1 VSDRETLLRRT
12 QQARAAF
19 EARQDEVDEAK
30 REYHQR
36 VRELVAAGMSLRE
49 VAAALG
55 LSHQR
60 IHQIVGQAPG
70 VTKPRRR
77 ATTAAAGTATLLV
90 ILAVLATVSGI
101 PTPWSPVPG
110 ADAATAQAWL
120 SPTGLERFES
130 PEAAAEAAA
139 VIAYPQLREVAS
151 EVVLRFP
158 DAVALDARVRVTA
171 DRFCR
176 IYSARGEQPQSS
188 IRWTAF
194 GEGTS
199 CSASSV
205 PQPPE

>member
-1 VSDRETLLRRT
+1 MSDRETLLRRT

-77 ATTAAAGTATLLV
+77 ETTAAGTATLLV
-90 ILAVLATVSGI
+90 ILAVLATVSGM

-120 SPTGLERFES
+120 SPTELERFES
-130 PEAAAEAAA
+130 PEAAAEAARRHRL
-139 VIAYPQLREVAS
+139 P
-151 EVVLRFP
+151 
-158 DAVALDARVRVTA
+158 TA
-171 DRFCR
+171 
-176 IYSARGEQPQSS
+176 A
-188 IRWTAF
+188 
-194 GEGTS
+194 
-199 CSASSV
+199 
-205 PQPPE
+205 